1 MIQICDAEL
10 TATAIIPLTASFMAR
25 GVGYSNSIPWQAGAT
40 ATATATAA
48 AIFAGLSF
56 KYIKESLTFE
66 E

>member
-10 TATAIIPLTASFMAR
+10 TAIAIIPLTASFMAR
-25 GVGYSNSIPWQAGAT
+25 VVGHSNSVPWQTGAT
-40 ATATATAA
+40 ATA